1 MDQNH
6 IYGEE
11 VGGSGVKGSK
21 VFWRARGFS
30 GTDMEEI
37 NFPQGCW

>member
-11 VGGSGVKGSK
+11 VEEVVLRDPKCFESC
-21 VFWRARGFS
+21 GFS

-37 NFPQGCW
+37 NFPQG